1 MKPLTN
7 VLLVA
12 GLAAANPVPR
22 SLDTNKFLDA
32 IVKFMPVNKS
42 INDIC
47 GLITKGEQLV
57 SKAFDIATSSTD
69 DSCSD
74 VKLIFTRG
82 TCDPGNL
89 GALVGPP
96 FISAL
101 GEALSGKSFS
111 STGVEYP
118 ASVEGY
124 LSADKT
130 AGATM

>member
-1 MKPLTN
+1 MNTLAKALF
-7 VLLVA
+7 VA

-32 IVKFMPVNKS
+32 IVKLMPVNKT

-47 GLITKGEQLV
+47 GAITKGEQLV
-57 SKAFDIATSSTD
+57 SKAFDIDTSSSD
-69 DSCSD
+69 SSCSD

-101 GEALSGKSFS
+101 EDALSGKSFT